1 MDCHLQ
7 PVHGSRVSQ
16 KVLNQRLTQKH
27 PAESIILLTQ
37 LRKYLNEVLLDQ
49 IPALS
54 YMLRSLEELSLMQV
68 PTHLTVSP
76 FVVQQVP
83 VISAAITKDQD
94 WKELAR

>member
-1 MDCHLQ
+1 M
-7 PVHGSRVSQ
+7 SQ
-16 KVLNQRLTQKH
+16 KVLNKRLTQKH

-37 LRKYLNEVLLDQ
+37 LRKYLNEVLLDH